1 MPAARSAHP
10 DTGRRRTWP
19 ATCMLDG
26 MPAHAPVNWLIAAET
41 TGEREALSHD
51 LRAIG
56 MKVAGA
62 CACSMLVREIPE
74 LAPGG
79 VVLHTAQPTAELFD
93 VLAEW
98 LPKAPCPFVVFTDR
112 SDAEQTA
119 RAVELGVHAWV
130 IGGYTSQR
138 LPAVLQLAH
147 ARCKRDTQLR
157 RQLDDAR
164 HQLDE
169 RKWVERAKGVLMAAR
184 EIDEDEAYRLLRNT
198 AMQRQTR
205 LGDVSRTVIDASNWA
220 EAVNRGGQ
228 LRMLSQRLVRVFA
241 QRMAKVGVR
250 RAAELQEE
258 SLRRARE
265 NIARLEVLI
274 PASLH
279 HPALTAVSEA
289 WAALQAVIE
298 GRLSAAA
305 VEQANA
311 CAEVLL
317 EAAERLTQTL
327 EVASG
332 RRALH
337 VVNLSGRQR
346 MLAQRV
352 AKEAMLSLATGQ
364 PPSSAPMS
372 AAINEFEAALS
383 ELEGAPLSSEPIRAN
398 LSAARDE
405 WIRMMRSLAAFEQNA
420 DRSTC
425 ASCSDSLVQIFERL
439 TETYQRS
446 LAALIG

>member
-1 MPAARSAHP
+1 M
-10 DTGRRRTWP
+10 
-19 ATCMLDG
+19 CMLDD

-41 TGEREALSHD
+41 AGEREALSRD
-51 LRAIG
+51 LDATG
-56 MKVAGA
+56 MKVSGM
-62 CACSMLVREIPE
+62 CTCSMLVREIPQLE
-74 LAPGG
+74 PDG
-79 VVLHTAQPTAELFD
+79 VVLHTMQPSAELFD
-93 VLAEW
+93 ALAEW
-98 LPKAPCPFVVFTDR
+98 LPKGPCPFVVFTDR

-130 IGGYTSQR
+130 IGGYTPQR
-138 LPAVLQLAH
+138 LLAVLQLAR
-147 ARCKRDTQLR
+147 ARWNRDARLR

-164 HQLDE
+164 LQLDE

-198 AMQRQTR
+198 AMQRQSR
-205 LGDVSRTVIDASNWA
+205 LSDVSRTVIDASNWA
-220 EAVNRGGQ
+220 EAVNRAGQ

-274 PASLH
+274 PPSLH

-298 GRLSAAA
+298 GRLSAGA
-305 VEQANA
+305 VAQANA

-364 PPSSAPMS
+364 PPSSEPMS
-372 AAINEFEAALS
+372 AAIGEFEAALS
-383 ELEGAPLSSEPIRAN
+383 ELERAPLSSDPIRAS

-420 DRSTC
+420 DRSAC
-425 ASCSDSLVQIFERL
+425 AAGSDVLVQIFERL
-439 TETYQRS
+439 TDTYQRS

>member
-1 MPAARSAHP
+1 M
-10 DTGRRRTWP
+10 
-19 ATCMLDG
+19 CMLDG
-26 MPAHAPVNWLIAAET
+26 MPTHAPAHWLITAET
-41 TGEREALSHD
+41 ADDRRALARD
-51 LRAIG
+51 LDAAG
-56 MKVAGA
+56 MKAAGA
-62 CACSMLVREIPE
+62 CACSMLVRDVPE
-74 LAPGG
+74 LEPDG
-79 VVLHTAQPTAELFD
+79 VLLRTPEPTAELFE
-93 VLAEW
+93 VLAKW
-98 LPKAPCPFVVFTDR
+98 LPEAPFPFVVFTDR
-112 SDAEQTA
+112 SDVEQTA

-130 IGGYTSQR
+130 IGGYTAQR

-147 ARCKRDTQLR
+147 ARWKRDSRLR
-157 RQLDDAR
+157 RQLDEAR

-184 EIDEDEAYRLLRNT
+184 EIDEDQAYRLLRNT
-198 AMQRQTR
+198 AMQRQSR
-205 LGDVSRTVIDASNWA
+205 LSDVSRTVIDASNWA
-220 EAVNRGGQ
+220 EAVNRAGQ

-241 QRMAKVGVR
+241 QRMAKVAVR

-274 PASLH
+274 PPLLH

-298 GRLSAAA
+298 GRLSAGA
-305 VEQANA
+305 VAHADA

-317 EAAERLTQTL
+317 DAAERLTQAL

-352 AKEAMLSLATGQ
+352 AKEALLSLATSQ
-364 PPSSAPMS
+364 PVSSEPMS
-372 AAINEFEAALS
+372 AAIGEFEAALA
-383 ELEGAPLSSEPIRAN
+383 ELESAPLSSDAIRAS
-398 LSAARDE
+398 LGAARDE
-405 WIRMMRSLAAFEQNA
+405 WIRMMRSLAAFEQSA
-420 DRSTC
+420 DRSAC
-425 ASCSDSLVQIFERL
+425 AAGSDTLVQIFERL

-446 LAALIG
+446 LAALVG

>member
-1 MPAARSAHP
+1 MRN
-10 DTGRRRTWP
+10 G
-19 ATCMLDG
+19 MLTR
-26 MPAHAPVNWLIAAET
+26 APFNWLIAAAT
-41 TGEREALSHD
+41 ADERDALSRD
-51 LRAIG
+51 LDAAGIQA
-56 MKVAGA
+56 AGA
-62 CACSMLVREIPE
+62 CACSMLVRTIPDLE
-74 LAPGG
+74 PAG
-79 VVLHTAQPTAELFD
+79 VVLHTPQPTAELFE
-93 VLAEW
+93 VLAQW
-98 LPKAPCPFVVFTDR
+98 LPQAPCPFVVFTDR

-130 IGGYTSQR
+130 IGGYTPPR
-138 LPAVLQLAH
+138 LPAVLQLAL
-147 ARCKRDTQLR
+147 ARWQRDTRLR

-184 EIDEDEAYRLLRNT
+184 AIDEDAAYRLLRNT
-198 AMQRQTR
+198 AMQRQSR
-205 LGDVSRTVIDASNWA
+205 LSDVSRTVIDASNWA
-220 EAVNRGGQ
+220 ESVNRAGQ

-241 QRMAKVGVR
+241 QRLSKVAVR

-274 PASLH
+274 PPSLH

-298 GRLSAAA
+298 GRLSVSA
-305 VEQANA
+305 VAQANA
-311 CAEVLL
+311 CAEMLL

-352 AKEAMLSLATGQ
+352 AKEAMLALATGQ
-364 PPSSAPMS
+364 PPSSEPMS
-372 AAINEFEAALS
+372 AAIGEFEAALS
-383 ELEGAPLSSEPIRAN
+383 ELERAPLSSDTIRAS

-405 WIRMMRSLAAFEQNA
+405 WIRMMRCLAAFEQNA
-420 DRSTC
+420 DRSSC
-425 ASCSDSLVQIFERL
+425 AAASDTLVQVFERL

>member
-1 MPAARSAHP
+1 
-10 DTGRRRTWP
+10 
-19 ATCMLDG
+19 
-26 MPAHAPVNWLIAAET
+26 
-41 TGEREALSHD
+41 
-51 LRAIG
+51 
-56 MKVAGA
+56 
-62 CACSMLVREIPE
+62 
-74 LAPGG
+74 
-79 VVLHTAQPTAELFD
+79 
-93 VLAEW
+93 
-98 LPKAPCPFVVFTDR
+98 
-112 SDAEQTA
+112 
-119 RAVELGVHAWV
+119 
-130 IGGYTSQR
+130 
-138 LPAVLQLAH
+138 
-147 ARCKRDTQLR
+147 
-157 RQLDDAR
+157 
-164 HQLDE
+164 
-169 RKWVERAKGVLMAAR
+169 MAAR

-198 AMQRQTR
+198 AMQRQSR
-205 LGDVSRTVIDASNWA
+205 LSDVSRTVIDAANWA
-220 EAVNRGGQ
+220 EAVNRAGQ

-250 RAAELQEE
+250 RAAELQDE
-258 SLRRARE
+258 SLHRARE

-274 PASLH
+274 PAPLH

-298 GRLSAAA
+298 GRLSASA
-305 VEQANA
+305 VAQANG

-352 AKEAMLSLATGQ
+352 AKEAMLSLATDQ
-364 PPSSAPMS
+364 PLSSQPMS
-372 AAINEFEAALS
+372 AAINEFEAALG
-383 ELEGAPLSSEPIRAN
+383 ELESAPLSSELIRTS

-420 DRSTC
+420 DRSAC
-425 ASCSDSLVQIFERL
+425 ALGSDVLVQIFERL
-439 TETYQRS
+439 TENYQRS